1 MKLTNECHRAVT
13 VEDQCGFHML
23 AAQRV
28 AGVANHFKSALF
40 VGNRRHCT
48 NATNIL
54 GLLMLAAMC
63 GSVLQLHA
71 YGEDAESALDE
82 VARMISPGIK
92 IYPDDSVPV

>member
-28 AGVANHFKSALF
+28 ARVANHFKSALF
-40 VGNRRHCT
+40 VSSLRHCA
-48 NATNIL
+48 NATDIFS
-54 GLLMLAAMC
+54 LLMLAAMF

-71 YGEDAESALDE
+71 YGEDAEAALDE
-82 VARMISPGIK
+82 VARLISPGIE
-92 IYPDDSVPV
+92 IYSDELVEV